1 MIASVGVDGVKII
14 ANFGGM
20 FAALIIAA
28 AAGSLIVLIKRHKKY
43 DITEWTGYA
52 ALKSGHLPDVK
63 WTVSFVLVFFS
74 YVMKLSVFW
83 KICYCIADLAMI

>member
-1 MIASVGVDGVKII
+1 MAGISTNGISPDSPESPKWLKIVWTAIAMGVGYVMIASVGVDGVKII

-43 DITEWTGYA
+43 DITE
-52 ALKSGHLPDVK
+52 
-63 WTVSFVLVFFS
+63 
-74 YVMKLSVFW
+74 
-83 KICYCIADLAMI
+83 